1 MDNARSHDRNLAAKY
16 HASGH
21 GIREMSRGQ
30 KVDAVILA
38 CPPRHWSACE
48 IIQARINLP
57 SASRMSADRVL
68 YVIGLH
74 MAHGND
80 GPANDLNGA
89 LLKGRLKSRADHLGE
104 KQASVNIRGVLE

>member
-1 MDNARSHDRNLAAKY
+1 
-16 HASGH
+16 
-21 GIREMSRGQ
+21 
-30 KVDAVILA
+30 
-38 CPPRHWSACE
+38 
-48 IIQARINLP
+48 
-57 SASRMSADRVL
+57 MSADRVL